1 MRARL
6 SFGVLFTSALL
17 WFVWPW
23 LRPQLWPAAGA
34 SWLVVLDGYHR
45 LDTALD
51 RQARSA
57 EPILLITCPATG
69 QPSASQRDAARGP
82 LQVVRDGADTA
93 GQAVLFAHWLQ
104 QQSPARRPRRVL
116 LFSDRHHFP
125 RAAWAFQLAA
135 GSSGTIVQSFAVD
148 AAAPSLPI
156 DSWTWSQLGPAW
168 RDALRLQLW
177 RATGRTGAWL
187 APEMA
192 ARKRQACGLGSALA
206 ITGTAS
212 FADRPRQVVV

>member
-1 MRARL
+1 MIRTRL
-6 SFGVLFTSALL
+6 GFGVLFTSALL

-23 LRPQLWPAAGA
+23 LRPRLWPAAGA

-45 LDTALD
+45 LDAALD

-69 QPSASQRDAARGP
+69 QPSASQRDAARSP
-82 LQVVRDGADTA
+82 LQVVRGGADTA

-104 QQSPARRPRRVL
+104 QQPPGRRPRRVL

-125 RAAWAFQLAA
+125 RAAWAFQVAA
-135 GSSGTIVQSFAVD
+135 GASGTSVESFAVD
-148 AAAPSLPI
+148 TAAPRLLI
-156 DSWTWSQLGPAW
+156 DPWAWSHLGPAW

-177 RATGRTGAWL
+177 RFTGSTGAGL
-187 APEMA
+187 APERA
-192 ARKRQACGLGSALA
+192 ARKLKACG
-206 ITGTAS
+206 
-212 FADRPRQVVV
+212 Q